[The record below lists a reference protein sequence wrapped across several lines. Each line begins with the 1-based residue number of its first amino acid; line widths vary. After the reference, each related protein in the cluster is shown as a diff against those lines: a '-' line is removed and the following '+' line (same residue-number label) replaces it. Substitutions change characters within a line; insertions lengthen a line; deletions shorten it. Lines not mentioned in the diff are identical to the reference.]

1 MLNKKLLL
9 FVFLFI
15 SVIQYGQPINRSKD
29 FDKQNPEFNLHE
41 KLQLTDKQKEE
52 IGNIREALQSKI
64 IDFEYEIKKSEL
76 ELKKLVKDEKFEDA
90 LKFVNKIS
98 DIEKQIK
105 ELRFTEKVKIY
116 NILDEKQKEIFRESF
131 FERQER
137 RPPFERRRM

>member
-1 MLNKKLLL
+1 MLNKKLFLI
-9 FVFLFI
+9 VFLFI
-15 SVIQYGQPINRSKD
+15 SVIQYGQPNNQPKD

-41 KLQLTDKQKEE
+41 KLQLTNKQKDD
-52 IGNIREALQSKI
+52 IGNIRESMQSKI

-76 ELKKLVKDEKFEDA
+76 ELKKLIKEEKFEDA
-90 LKFVNKIS
+90 IKFVNKIS

-116 NILDEKQKEIFRESF
+116 NILDERQKEIFKESF

-137 RPPFERRRM
+137 KPPFERRRM